1 MFGKDSKKPQ
11 GRIDTLIGAGTVIE
25 GNISFSGGLRIDGHV
40 NGNITATGDQ
50 PGMLV
55 ISEQAKVEG
64 EVRVHHVMVNGQVKG
79 PIYADQSLELQPKAS
94 VTGDV
99 HYQKLEMQMGAVV
112 QGRLVYGA
120 DSQSDKV
127 VKFKALSAE

>member
-11 GRIDTLIGAGTVIE
+11 SRIDTLIGAGTVIE

-40 NGNITATGDQ
+40 RGNIISSGDQ
-50 PGMLV
+50 SGMLV
-55 ISEQAKVEG
+55 ISEQAEVEG
-64 EVRVHHVMVNGQVKG
+64 EIRVHHVMVNGQVKG
-79 PIYADQSLELQPKAS
+79 PIHADQTLELQPKAS
-94 VTGDV
+94 ITGDV

-112 QGRLVYGA
+112 QGRLVYGV

-127 VKFKALSAE
+127 VKFKSATAE

>member
-11 GRIDTLIGAGTVIE
+11 SRIDTLIGAGTEIE
-25 GNISFSGGLRIDGHV
+25 GNITFSGGLRIDGHV
-40 NGNITATGDQ
+40 HGNVTTSGDQ

-55 ISEQAKVEG
+55 ISEQAEVEG
-64 EVRVHHVMVNGQVKG
+64 EIRVHHVMVNGQVKG
-79 PIYADQSLELQPKAS
+79 PIYADQTLELQPKAS

-112 QGRLVYGA
+112 QGRLVYGV

-127 VKFKALSAE
+127 VKFKSASSE

>member
-11 GRIDTLIGAGTVIE
+11 SRIDTLIGAGTEIE
-25 GNISFSGGLRIDGHV
+25 GNITFSGGLRIDGHV
-40 NGNITATGDQ
+40 RGNIMSSGDQ

-55 ISEQAKVEG
+55 ISEQAEVEG
-64 EVRVHHVMVNGQVKG
+64 EIRVHHVMVNGQVKG
-79 PIYADQSLELQPKAS
+79 PIHADQTLELQPKAS

-112 QGRLVYGA
+112 QGRLVYGV

-127 VKFKALSAE
+127 VKFKSASSE

>member
-11 GRIDTLIGAGTVIE
+11 SRIDSLIGAGTEIE
-25 GNISFSGGLRIDGHV
+25 GNISFSGGLRVDGHV
-40 NGNITATGDQ
+40 RGNITSTGDQ

-55 ISEQAKVEG
+55 ISEQAEVEG
-64 EVRVHHVMVNGQVKG
+64 EIRVHHVMVNGQVKG
-79 PIYADQSLELQPKAS
+79 PIYADQTLELQPKAS

-112 QGRLVYGA
+112 QGRLVYGV

-127 VKFKALSAE
+127 VKFKSAASE

>member
-11 GRIDTLIGAGTVIE
+11 SRIDSLIGAGTQVE

-40 NGNITATGDQ
+40 RGNVTSEGDQ

-55 ISEQAKVEG
+55 ISEQAHVEG
-64 EVRVHHVMVNGQVKG
+64 EIRVQHVLVNGQVKG
-79 PIYADQSLELQPKAS
+79 PIYADQTLELQPKAT

-99 HYQKLEMQMGAVV
+99 HYQRLEMQMGAIV
-112 QGRLVYGA
+112 QGRLVYA
-120 DSQSDKV
+120 VDSQSDKV
-127 VKFKALSAE
+127 VKFKSVSSE

>member
-11 GRIDTLIGAGTVIE
+11 SRIDSLIGAGTVIE
-25 GNISFSGGLRIDGHV
+25 GNISFSGGLRVDGQVH
-40 NGNITATGDQ
+40 GNITSAGDQ

-64 EVRVHHVMVNGQVKG
+64 EIRVHHVMVNGQVKG
-79 PIYADQSLELQPKAS
+79 PIHADETLELQPKAS

-112 QGRLVYGA
+112 QGRLVYEA

-127 VKFKALSAE
+127 VKFKSASSE

>member
-11 GRIDTLIGAGTVIE
+11 SSIDSLIGVGTEIE
-25 GNISFSGGLRIDGHV
+25 GNITFSGGLRIDGHV
-40 NGNITATGDQ
+40 RGNITSAGDH

-55 ISEQAKVEG
+55 ISEQAEVVG
-64 EVRVHHVMVNGQVKG
+64 EIRVHHVMVNGQVKG
-79 PIYADQSLELQPKAS
+79 SIHADQTLELQPKAS

-99 HYQKLEMQMGAVV
+99 YYQKLEMQMGAIV

-120 DSQSDKV
+120 DNQSDKV
-127 VKFKALSAE
+127 VKFKSASSE

>member
-11 GRIDTLIGAGTVIE
+11 SRIDTLIGAGTEIE

-40 NGNITATGDQ
+40 RGNITSAGDQ
-50 PGMLV
+50 AGMLV
-55 ISEQAKVEG
+55 ISEQAEVEG
-64 EVRVHHVMVNGQVKG
+64 EIRVHHVMVNGKVIG
-79 PIYADQSLELQPKAS
+79 PVYADQTLELQPKAS

-112 QGRLVYGA
+112 QGRLVY
-120 DSQSDKV
+120 DVDNQSDKV
-127 VKFKALSAE
+127 VKFKSASSE

>member
-11 GRIDTLIGAGTVIE
+11 SRIDTLIGAGTEVE
-25 GNISFSGGLRIDGHV
+25 GNISFSGGLRIDGKV
-40 NGNITATGDQ
+40 RGNITSAGDP

-55 ISEQAKVEG
+55 ISEQAEVEG

-79 PIYADQSLELQPKAS
+79 PIYADQTLELQPKAT

-112 QGRLVYGA
+112 QGRLVFGV
-120 DSQSDKV
+120 DGQSDKV
-127 VKFKALSAE
+127 VKFKSMSSE

>member
-11 GRIDTLIGAGTVIE
+11 SRIDTLIGVGTVIE
-25 GNISFSGGLRIDGHV
+25 GNIRFTGGLRIDGQVH
-40 NGNITATGDQ
+40 GNVTSAGDQ

-55 ISEQAKVEG
+55 ISEQAVVEG

-79 PIYADQSLELQPKAS
+79 PIYADQTLELQPKAS

-112 QGRLVYGA
+112 QGRLVYGV
-120 DSQSDKV
+120 DEQSDKV
-127 VKFKALSAE
+127 VKLKSLSSE

>member
-11 GRIDTLIGAGTVIE
+11 SRIDTLIGAGTEIE
-25 GNISFSGGLRIDGHV
+25 GNITFSGGLRIDGHV
-40 NGNITATGDQ
+40 HGNITSAGDQ

-55 ISEQAKVEG
+55 ISEQAEVEG

-79 PIYADQSLELQPKAS
+79 PIYADQTLELQPKAS

-99 HYQKLEMQMGAVV
+99 YYQKLEMQMGAVV
-112 QGRLVYGA
+112 QGRLVYGV

-127 VKFKALSAE
+127 VKLKSASSE

>member
-11 GRIDTLIGAGTVIE
+11 SRIDTLIGAGTEIE
-25 GNISFSGGLRIDGHV
+25 GNITFSGGLRIDGHV
-40 NGNITATGDQ
+40 RGNITSSGDQ

-55 ISEQAKVEG
+55 ISEQAEVEG
-64 EVRVHHVMVNGQVKG
+64 EIRVHHVMVNGQVKG
-79 PIYADQSLELQPKAS
+79 PIHADQTLELQPKAS
-94 VTGDV
+94 ITGDV

-112 QGRLVYGA
+112 QGRLVYGV

-127 VKFKALSAE
+127 VKFKSASSE

>member
-11 GRIDTLIGAGTVIE
+11 SRIDTLIGAGTEIE
-25 GNISFSGGLRIDGHV
+25 GNITFSGGLRIDGHV
-40 NGNITATGDQ
+40 RGNIMSSGDQ

-55 ISEQAKVEG
+55 ISEQAEVEG
-64 EVRVHHVMVNGQVKG
+64 EIRVHHVMVNGQVKG
-79 PIYADQSLELQPKAS
+79 PIHANQTLELQPKAS

-112 QGRLVYGA
+112 QGRLVYGV

-127 VKFKALSAE
+127 VKFKSASSE

>member
-11 GRIDTLIGAGTVIE
+11 SRIDTLIGAGTEIE
-25 GNISFSGGLRIDGHV
+25 GNITFSGGLRIDGHV
-40 NGNITATGDQ
+40 HGNVTTSGDQ

-55 ISEQAKVEG
+55 ISEQAEVEG
-64 EVRVHHVMVNGQVKG
+64 EIRVHHVMVNGQVKG
-79 PIYADQSLELQPKAS
+79 PIYADQTLELQPKAS

-112 QGRLVYGA
+112 QGRLVYGV
-120 DSQSDKV
+120 DNQSDKV
-127 VKFKALSAE
+127 VKFKSASSE

>member
-11 GRIDTLIGAGTVIE
+11 SRIDSLIGAGTEIE
-25 GNISFSGGLRIDGHV
+25 GNISFSGGLRVDGHV
-40 NGNITATGDQ
+40 RGNIRSTGDQ

-55 ISEQAKVEG
+55 ISEQAEVEG
-64 EVRVHHVMVNGQVKG
+64 EIRVHHVMVNGQVKG
-79 PIYADQSLELQPKAS
+79 PIYADQTLELQPKAS

-112 QGRLVYGA
+112 QGRLVYGV

-127 VKFKALSAE
+127 VKFKSAASE